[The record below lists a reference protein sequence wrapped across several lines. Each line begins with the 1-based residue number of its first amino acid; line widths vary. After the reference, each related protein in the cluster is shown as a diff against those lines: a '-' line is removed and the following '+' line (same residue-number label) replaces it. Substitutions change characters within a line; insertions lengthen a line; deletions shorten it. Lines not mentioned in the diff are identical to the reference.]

1 MVLAEKEGKK
11 VYKKAIR
18 NLMASLFKSIIYKIK
33 NLLV

>member
-1 MVLAEKEGKK
+1 MKQLKIKK
-11 VYKKAIR
+11 PS